1 MVEKNH
7 IPLLERYQ
15 RLLELS
21 RDLNSTLDLP
31 ALLNH
36 IVKAASDL
44 CQAEAAS
51 ILLYDEGHQ
60 ELYFEAASNLESPEM
75 KGLVVPVDSSIAGW
89 IITEQRSVIIN
100 DVRNDP
106 RHFNQI
112 GIATD
117 IQTISLLGVPLKT
130 KDKVVGV
137 LEAINKLS
145 GEFTT
150 EDQELLLA
158 LGAHAAIAIENARLF
173 QQSDLISEFVHEIR
187 TPLTSV
193 NAAAHLLARSDL
205 SNDQRTTI
213 FQTMEREMHRLS
225 EMTTT
230 FLDLARME
238 SGRTQLVLE
247 LIKLNQL
254 LEECTEIIHGEIQEK
269 NQIFTL
275 DINRGIP
282 PIEADRE
289 KLKQVILN
297 LFHNAVKYT
306 PPGGKI
312 DVNVSAND
320 HEEIIK
326 IADTGI
332 GIPTDSLPFIFDK
345 FYRVTNA
352 DLESKGT
359 GLGLAISQRIIE
371 AHQGRIEVE
380 SELGIGS
387 TFTIFLPLTQ
397 NSIL

>member
-1 MVEKNH
+1 VDEKNH
-7 IPLLERYQ
+7 APLLERYQ

-51 ILLYDEGHQ
+51 ILLYDEGNQ

-89 IITEQRSVIIN
+89 ILTEQRSVIIN

-117 IQTISLLGVPLKT
+117 IQTISLLGVPLIT

-137 LEAINKLS
+137 LEAINKLF
-145 GEFTT
+145 GEFTR

-187 TPLTSV
+187 TPLTSI

-205 SNDQRTTI
+205 SHDQRTTI

-238 SGRTQLVLE
+238 SGRAQLVME
-247 LIKLNQL
+247 LVIISQL
-254 LEECTEIIHGEIQEK
+254 LEECTEIIQGEVQEK

-275 DINRGIP
+275 DINNGIP
-282 PIEADRE
+282 PLEADRE

-297 LFHNAVKYT
+297 LFNNAVKYT

-320 HEEIIK
+320 YEEIIK

-380 SELGIGS
+380 SKLGNGS
-387 TFTIFLPLTQ
+387 TFTVFLPLTQ
-397 NSIL
+397 NPVL

>member
-1 MVEKNH
+1 VDEKNH
-7 IPLLERYQ
+7 APLLERYQ

-51 ILLYDEGHQ
+51 ILLYDEGNQ

-89 IITEQRSVIIN
+89 ILTEQRSVIIN

-117 IQTISLLGVPLKT
+117 IQTISLLGVPLIT

-137 LEAINKLS
+137 LEAINKLF
-145 GEFTT
+145 GEFTR

-187 TPLTSV
+187 TPLTSI

-205 SNDQRTTI
+205 SHDQRTTI

-238 SGRTQLVLE
+238 SGRAQLVME
-247 LIKLNQL
+247 LVIISQL
-254 LEECTEIIHGEIQEK
+254 LEECTEIIQGEVREK

-275 DINRGIP
+275 DINNGIP

-297 LFHNAVKYT
+297 LFNNAVKYT

-312 DVNVSAND
+312 DVNLSAND
-320 HEEIIK
+320 YEEIIK

-332 GIPTDSLPFIFDK
+332 GIPTDSQPFIFDK

-380 SELGIGS
+380 SKLGNGS
-387 TFTIFLPLTQ
+387 TFTVFLPLTQ
-397 NSIL
+397 NPVL